1 MVLTPNP
8 YRPGAGTTPAY
19 LAGREQVLHDAQAVL
34 ENIRVGFPARSV
46 IYYGLRGV
54 GKTVLLNRIG
64 ELAEDMDVPSE
75 YMEIAEREHSFQ
87 DAIVLHVYKLMSKLS
102 PVDKLEGY
110 VKKAMGILKAFSV
123 KYTDASSGIE
133 IAFDP
138 VHGIADTGN
147 LSNDMTELF
156 LALGRLA
163 QKKEQGAVLFIDEIQ
178 YIGGRDF
185 EALIEALHRV
195 NQKGY
200 PLVIFAAGLP
210 KIVRLAGEIKSY
222 AERLFQYID
231 IGGLSAKD
239 AELALVR
246 PAAKLH
252 VAYDNAAVAKVLSVT
267 EGYPYFIQEYGK
279 WIWENREHAD
289 TITTA
294 IVDRAYHDFE
304 STMDAAFFKVRHDRA
319 TPRELE
325 FMTAM
330 VRCKE
335 LPCSMKDVAQK
346 LGEPTKKVAPLRA
359 QLIHKG
365 FIYAPQRGTIAFTV
379 PQFDKYL
386 KRTYH
391 IR

>member
-19 LAGREQVLHDAQAVL
+19 LAGRDAVLHDAQAVL
-34 ENIRVGFPARSV
+34 ENIRFGFPARSV

-54 GKTVLLNRIG
+54 GKTVLLNRI
-64 ELAEDMDVPSE
+64 AERADDMDVPAE
-75 YMEIAEREHSFQ
+75 YMEIAERERSFQ

-102 PVDKLEGY
+102 TMDKLEGY
-110 VKKAMGILKAFSV
+110 AKKAMGILKAFSV
-123 KYTDASSGIE
+123 KYTDASSGVE

-138 VHGIADTGN
+138 VRGIADTGN

-156 LALGRLA
+156 LALGKLA
-163 QKKEQGAVLFIDEIQ
+163 QKKEQGVVLFVDEIQ
-178 YIGGRDF
+178 YIEDRDF
-185 EALIEALHRV
+185 EALTEALHRV

-222 AERLFQYID
+222 AERLFQFISID
-231 IGGLSAKD
+231 SLSKED
-239 AELALVR
+239 ARLALER

-252 VAYDNAAVAKVLSVT
+252 VTYDEASVEKVLTVT

-289 TITTA
+289 VITTD
-294 IVDRAYHDFE
+294 IVERAYHAFE
-304 STMDAAFFKVRHDRA
+304 SAMDEAFFKARHDRA
-319 TPRELE
+319 TPRELD

-330 VRCKE
+330 VRCGE
-335 LPCSMKDVAQK
+335 MPCNMKDVARK
-346 LGEPTKKVAPLRA
+346 LGASAQKVGPLRA

-365 FIYAPQRGTIAFTV
+365 FIYAPQRGTVAFTV

-386 KRTYH
+386 RRTYH
-391 IR
+391 I

>member
-19 LAGREQVLHDAQAVL
+19 LAGRDVVLHDAQAVL
-34 ENIRVGFPARSV
+34 ENIRFGFPARSV

-54 GKTVLLNRIG
+54 GKTVLLNRI
-64 ELAEDMDVPSE
+64 AERADDMDVPTE
-75 YMEIAEREHSFQ
+75 YMEIAERERSFQ

-102 PVDKLEGY
+102 TMDKLEGY
-110 VKKAMGILKAFSV
+110 AKKAMGILKAFSV
-123 KYTDASSGIE
+123 KYTDASSGVE

-138 VHGIADTGN
+138 VRGIADTGN

-156 LALGRLA
+156 LALGKLA
-163 QKKEQGAVLFIDEIQ
+163 QKKEQGVALFVDEIQ
-178 YIGGRDF
+178 YVEDRDF

-200 PLVIFAAGLP
+200 PLVLFAAGLP

-222 AERLFQYID
+222 AERLFQFISID
-231 IGGLSAKD
+231 GLSKEDAK
-239 AELALVR
+239 LALER

-252 VAYDNAAVAKVLSVT
+252 VTYDEASVEKVLTVT

-289 TITTA
+289 VITTD
-294 IVDRAYHDFE
+294 IVERAYHAFE
-304 STMDAAFFKVRHDRA
+304 SAMDEAFFKARHDRA
-319 TPRELE
+319 TPRELD

-330 VRCKE
+330 VRCGE
-335 LPCSMKDVAQK
+335 MPCNMKDVARK
-346 LGEPTKKVAPLRA
+346 LGASAQKVGPLRA

-365 FIYAPQRGTIAFTV
+365 FIYAPQRGTVAFTV

-386 KRTYH
+386 RRTYH
-391 IR
+391 I

>member
-19 LAGREQVLHDAQAVL
+19 LAGRDAVLHDAQAVL
-34 ENIRVGFPARSV
+34 ENIRFGFPARSV

-54 GKTVLLNRIG
+54 GKTVLLNRI
-64 ELAEDMDVPSE
+64 AERADDMDVPTE
-75 YMEIAEREHSFQ
+75 YMEIAERERSFQ

-102 PVDKLEGY
+102 TMDKLEGY
-110 VKKAMGILKAFSV
+110 AKKAMGILKAFSV
-123 KYTDASSGIE
+123 KYTDASSGVE

-138 VHGIADTGN
+138 VRGIADTGN

-156 LALGRLA
+156 LALGKLA
-163 QKKEQGAVLFIDEIQ
+163 QKKEQGVALFVDEIQ
-178 YIGGRDF
+178 YVEDRDF

-222 AERLFQYID
+222 AERLFQFIAID
-231 IGGLSAKD
+231 SLSKED
-239 AELALVR
+239 ARLALER

-252 VAYDNAAVAKVLSVT
+252 VTYDEASVEKVLTVT

-289 TITTA
+289 VITTD
-294 IVDRAYHDFE
+294 IVERAYHAFE
-304 STMDAAFFKVRHDRA
+304 SAMDEAFFKARHDRA
-319 TPRELE
+319 TPRELD

-330 VRCKE
+330 VRCGE
-335 LPCSMKDVAQK
+335 MPCNMKDVARK
-346 LGEPTKKVAPLRA
+346 LGASAQKVGPLRA

-365 FIYAPQRGTIAFTV
+365 FIYAPQRGTVAFTV

-386 KRTYH
+386 RRTYH
-391 IR
+391 I

>member
-8 YRPGAGTTPAY
+8 YRPGAGTAPAY

-34 ENIRVGFPARSV
+34 ENIRVGFPVRSV

-54 GKTVLLNRIG
+54 GKTVLLNNIG
-64 ELAEDMDVPSE
+64 DMAEDMDIPAE
-75 YMEIAEREHSFQ
+75 YMEIAERAHSFQ

-102 PVDKLEGY
+102 PVDRLEGY
-110 VKKAMGILKAFSV
+110 AKKAMGILKAFSV
-123 KYTDASSGIE
+123 KYTDASAGIE

-138 VHGIADTGN
+138 VHGVADTGN

-163 QKKEQGAVLFIDEIQ
+163 QKKEQGAALFIDEIQ
-178 YIGGRDF
+178 YIGDDDF

-210 KIVRLAGEIKSY
+210 KIVRMAGEIKSY
-222 AERLFQYID
+222 AERLFQFLPISS
-231 IGGLSAKD
+231 LSKEDAK
-239 AELALVR
+239 LALCK

-252 VAYDNAAVAKVLSVT
+252 VTYEEAAVTKVLAIT

-279 WIWENREHAD
+279 WIWENRKRAD
-289 TITTA
+289 VITTE
-294 IVDRAYHDFE
+294 IVDRAYDDFE
-304 STMDAAFFKVRHDRA
+304 RTMDEAFFKVRHDRA

-330 VRCKE
+330 VRCGE
-335 LPCSMKDVAQK
+335 LPCNMKDVAEQ
-346 LGEPTKKVAPLRA
+346 LGESAQKVSPLRA

-365 FIYAPQRGTIAFTV
+365 FIYAPQRGTVAFTV
-379 PQFDKYL
+379 PQFDKFL
-386 KRTYH
+386 KRMYR
-391 IR
+391 I

>member
-19 LAGREQVLHDAQAVL
+19 LAGRDAVLHDAQAVL
-34 ENIRVGFPARSV
+34 ENIRFGFPARSV
-46 IYYGLRGV
+46 VYYGLRGV
-54 GKTVLLNRIG
+54 GKTVLLNRIA
-64 ELAEDMDVPSE
+64 ELADDMDVPTE

-102 PVDKLEGY
+102 TMDKLEAY

-123 KYTDASSGIE
+123 KYTDASSGVE

-156 LALGRLA
+156 LALGKLA
-163 QKKEQGAVLFIDEIQ
+163 QKKEQGVVLFVDEIQ
-178 YIGGRDF
+178 YIADKDF

-200 PLVIFAAGLP
+200 PLVVFAAGLP

-222 AERLFQYID
+222 AERLFQFTA
-231 IGGLSAKD
+231 IGSLSKADAK
-239 AELALVR
+239 LALER
-246 PAAKLH
+246 PASRLH
-252 VAYDNAAVAKVLSVT
+252 VTYDEAAAEKVLAVT

-289 TITTA
+289 VITTD
-294 IVDRAYHDFE
+294 IVERAYHAFE
-304 STMDAAFFKVRHDRA
+304 STMDEAFFKVRHDRA

-330 VRCKE
+330 VRCGK
-335 LPCSMKDVAQK
+335 LPCNMKDVARE
-346 LGEPTKKVAPLRA
+346 LGESAQKVGPLRA

-365 FIYAPQRGTIAFTV
+365 FIYAPQRGTVAFTV

-386 KRTYH
+386 RRTYQ
-391 IR
+391 I

>member
-64 ELAEDMDVPSE
+64 EMADDMDVPVE

-87 DAIVLHVYKLMSKLS
+87 EAIVLHIYKLMSKLS

-110 VKKAMGILKAFSV
+110 VKKAMGILKAFSI
-123 KYTDASSGIE
+123 KYTDSSAGIE

-147 LSNDMTELF
+147 LTNDMTELF

-163 QKKEQGAVLFIDEIQ
+163 AKKEQGIALFIDEIQ
-178 YIGGRDF
+178 YINERDF

-210 KIVRLAGEIKSY
+210 KIVRLAGKIKSY
-222 AERLFQYID
+222 AERLFQFIAID
-231 IGGLSAKD
+231 SLSKADAK
-239 AELALVR
+239 LALEK
-246 PAAKLH
+246 PAAKMQVTFTH
-252 VAYDNAAVAKVLSVT
+252 DAVEKVLAVT

-279 WIWENREHAD
+279 WIWENREHARV
-289 TITTA
+289 ITPA
-294 IVDRAYHDFE
+294 IVERAYHDFK
-304 STMDAAFFKVRHDRA
+304 STMDEAFFKVRHDRA

-330 VRCKE
+330 VRCGE
-335 LPCSMKDVAQK
+335 LPCNMKDVAQQ
-346 LGEPTKKVAPLRA
+346 LGESAQKVGPLRA

-365 FIYAPQRGTIAFTV
+365 FIYAPQRGTVAFTV

-386 KRTYH
+386 QRTYH
-391 IR
+391 I

>member
-19 LAGREQVLHDAQAVL
+19 LAGRDAVLHDAQAVL
-34 ENIRVGFPARSV
+34 ENIRFGFPARSV

-54 GKTVLLNRIG
+54 GKTVLLNRI
-64 ELAEDMDVPSE
+64 AERADDMDVPTE
-75 YMEIAEREHSFQ
+75 YMEIAERERSFQ

-102 PVDKLEGY
+102 TMDKLEGY
-110 VKKAMGILKAFSV
+110 AKKAMGILKAFSV
-123 KYTDASSGIE
+123 KYTDASSGVE

-138 VHGIADTGN
+138 VRGIADTGN

-156 LALGRLA
+156 LALGKLA
-163 QKKEQGAVLFIDEIQ
+163 QKKEQGVVLFVDEIQ
-178 YIGGRDF
+178 YIEDRDF

-222 AERLFQYID
+222 AERLFQFISID
-231 IGGLSAKD
+231 GLSKEDAK
-239 AELALVR
+239 LALER

-252 VAYDNAAVAKVLSVT
+252 VTYDEASVEKVLTVT

-289 TITTA
+289 VITTD
-294 IVDRAYHDFE
+294 IVERAYHAFE
-304 STMDAAFFKVRHDRA
+304 SAMDEAFFKARHDRA
-319 TPRELE
+319 TPRELD

-330 VRCKE
+330 VRCGE
-335 LPCSMKDVAQK
+335 MPCNMKDVARK
-346 LGEPTKKVAPLRA
+346 LGASAQKVGPLRA

-365 FIYAPQRGTIAFTV
+365 FIYAPQRGTVAFTV

-386 KRTYH
+386 RRTYH
-391 IR
+391 I